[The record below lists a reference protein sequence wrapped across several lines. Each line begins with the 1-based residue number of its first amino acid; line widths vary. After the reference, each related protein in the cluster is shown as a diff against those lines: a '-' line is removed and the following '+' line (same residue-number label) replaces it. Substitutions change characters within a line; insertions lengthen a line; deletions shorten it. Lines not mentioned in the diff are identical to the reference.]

1 MESATRPTATCG
13 NCGFELGAFPC
24 CAQCGQRHIEGRLSL
39 RNLVDDIRS
48 EILEWNL
55 PWLYTLKMLT
65 LNPGQVALDYIHGK
79 RTRYVNP
86 VKYLFYVVGIL
97 ALLASMLASVGD
109 EFLMFFS
116 GALDDRL
123 ARGDLE
129 GMPRVFQFLLNH
141 SALLL
146 LVYSPIVV
154 LAFQTAYPKAGR
166 NLVETA
172 CFVFY
177 LIGHLALLMFLM
189 ALAGELLGWAGTSLG
204 WAAMLWLAGFLT
216 LLFYIT
222 TASMVFFGRGLAYS
236 FVTSLL
242 QFVFLFLLLRLIPV
256 WLILIYTA
264 T

>member
-1 MESATRPTATCG
+1 MENSPRLNTSCG

-24 CAQCGQRHIEGRLSL
+24 CAQCGQRHIDGRLSV
-39 RNLVDDIRS
+39 RNLVDDIHS
-48 EILEWNL
+48 QILEWNL
-55 PWLYTLKMLT
+55 PWLLTLKMLT

-97 ALLASMLASVGD
+97 ALLATLLSNLGD
-109 EFLMFFS
+109 EFFLFFS
-116 GALDDRL
+116 GALDDGL
-123 ARGDLE
+123 AGGNLG
-129 GMPRVFQFLLNH
+129 GMPRMFQFLLNH

-146 LVYSPIVV
+146 LVYSPVVV
-154 LAFQTAYPKAGR
+154 LVFQIAYAKADR

-189 ALAGELLGWAGTSLG
+189 SLGGELLGWLGTPLE
-204 WAAMLWLAGFLT
+204 WDAVLWLLGFLA
-216 LLFYIT
+216 LLFYINR
-222 TASMVFFGRGLAYS
+222 ASMVFFEQGLAYS
-236 FVTSLL
+236 FVASLL
-242 QFVFLFLLLRLIPV
+242 QFVFLFVLLRMVPV

-264 T
+264 P